1 MTLIFADMVSM
12 LYLETIN
19 NLFTNFLAI
28 FYKNHTL
35 QEWCW
40 LQAEKILHQQ
50 SEKYFLTKPETI
62 FKLPSQV
69 KRLTKFSP

>member
-1 MTLIFADMVSM
+1 MTLIFADIVIM
-12 LYLETIN
+12 LYLGTIN
-19 NLFTNFLAI
+19 NLFTCYLAI

-40 LQAEKILHQQ
+40 WQAEKILHQQ

-62 FKLPSQV
+62 FKFPS
-69 KRLTKFSP
+69 